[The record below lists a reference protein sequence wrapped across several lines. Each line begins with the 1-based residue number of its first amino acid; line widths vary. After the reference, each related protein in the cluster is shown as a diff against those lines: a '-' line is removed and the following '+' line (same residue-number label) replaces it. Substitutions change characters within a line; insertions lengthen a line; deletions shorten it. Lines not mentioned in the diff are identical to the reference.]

1 MPDGFNTISHSGK
14 QEGQSEGAN
23 NIRITRCGLAV
34 AGCKGIV
41 WQTSRLIGGDDRPV
55 GRKRGRAVGASAHRL
70 AAAPPVR
77 LCKLPTRPRGTKGR
91 VPDPTITALG
101 PRTGRFRQHALK
113 KEAEATQIRIR
124 LKLPYEW
131 QIGWRYT
138 RAGKRTTGNGFIS
151 FIALVSMSGI
161 ALGVAALIVVLSVM
175 NGFQKEVRDR
185 MLSVLAHVEIF
196 SPAGSMPNWQ
206 LTAQEARQNRSVT
219 GAAPYVEAQA
229 LLTRGDAVSGVALR
243 GVEPTLEPEVSDIGK
258 EMKGGKLTDLV
269 PGDFGIV
276 LGADLATSLG
286 VQAGDKITLVAP
298 EGTMTPAGM
307 LPRLKQ
313 FTVVGVFESGHYE
326 YDSTL
331 ALINIRDAEA
341 LFRLPAPTG
350 VRLRLK
356 DMQRAPEVAHELAR
370 SLSGDLYIRDWTQQ
384 NKTWFSAVQIEKRMM
399 FIILTLIIAVAAFNL
414 VSSLVMTVTNKQA
427 DIAILRTLGAQPGS
441 IMKIFVVQ
449 GVTIGFAGTATG
461 VALGCLIA
469 WSIPWL
475 VPMIEHLL
483 GVQFLPPSVYFINEL
498 PSELVPGD
506 VIRIGLIAFALSAVA
521 TLYPS
526 WRGARV
532 RPAEALRYE

>member
-1 MPDGFNTISHSGK
+1 M
-14 QEGQSEGAN
+14 
-23 NIRITRCGLAV
+23 
-34 AGCKGIV
+34 
-41 WQTSRLIGGDDRPV
+41 
-55 GRKRGRAVGASAHRL
+55 
-70 AAAPPVR
+70 
-77 LCKLPTRPRGTKGR
+77 
-91 VPDPTITALG
+91 
-101 PRTGRFRQHALK
+101 
-113 KEAEATQIRIR
+113 
-124 LKLPYEW
+124 KLPYEW

-151 FIALVSMSGI
+151 FIALVSVSGI

-185 MLSVLAHVEIF
+185 MLSVLAHVEVF
-196 SPAGSMPNWQ
+196 SPNGSMPQWQ
-206 LTAQEARQNRSVT
+206 LTAHEAKQNPSVI
-219 GAAPYVEAQA
+219 GAAPYVDAQA
-229 LLTRGDAVSGVALR
+229 LLTRQDAVSGVALR
-243 GVEPTLEPEVSDIGK
+243 GVEPSLEPQVSDIGK
-258 EMKGGKLTDLV
+258 EMKAGRLTDLV
-269 PGDFGIV
+269 PGQFNVV
-276 LGADLATSLG
+276 LGADLAANLG
-286 VQAGDKITLVAP
+286 VTVGDKITLVAP
-298 EGTMTPAGM
+298 EGSMTPAGM

-313 FTVVGVFESGHYE
+313 FTVAGVFESGHYE
-326 YDSTL
+326 YDSSL
-331 ALINIRDAEA
+331 ALINIHDAEA
-341 LFRLPAPTG
+341 LFRLMAPTG

-356 DMQRAPEVAHELAR
+356 DMQQAPAVAREL
-370 SLSGDLYIRDWTQQ
+370 SHTLSGDLYIRDWTQQ

-449 GVTIGFAGTATG
+449 GMTIGFVGTATG

-498 PSELVPGD
+498 PSDLIPGD
-506 VIRIGLIAFALSAVA
+506 VVKIGVIAFALSSLA

-526 WRGARV
+526 WRGAKV

>member
-1 MPDGFNTISHSGK
+1 M
-14 QEGQSEGAN
+14 
-23 NIRITRCGLAV
+23 
-34 AGCKGIV
+34 
-41 WQTSRLIGGDDRPV
+41 
-55 GRKRGRAVGASAHRL
+55 
-70 AAAPPVR
+70 
-77 LCKLPTRPRGTKGR
+77 
-91 VPDPTITALG
+91 
-101 PRTGRFRQHALK
+101 
-113 KEAEATQIRIR
+113 
-124 LKLPYEW
+124 KLPYEW

-196 SPAGSMPNWQ
+196 SPTGSMPDWQ
-206 LTAQEARQNRSVT
+206 LTAKEARFNKSVI

-229 LLTRGDAVSGVALR
+229 LLTRADAVSGVALR

-258 EMKGGKLTDLV
+258 EMRAGKLTDLV

-276 LGADLATSLG
+276 LGADLATNLG
-286 VQAGDKITLVAP
+286 VRQGDKITLVAP

-331 ALINIRDAEA
+331 ALINIRDAQA

-384 NKTWFSAVQIEKRMM
+384 NKTWFSAVQIRDPAHARCAARLDHEDFRRAGRDDRLRRHGDRRRARLPDRVEHSMARADDRASDRR
-399 FIILTLIIAVAAFNL
+399 AVPAAFGVL
-414 VSSLVMTVTNKQA
+414 HQ
-427 DIAILRTLGAQPGS
+427 RTAVRTGGERRDPHRRDRVRAVGAGDA
-441 IMKIFVVQ
+441 V
-449 GVTIGFAGTATG
+449 
-461 VALGCLIA
+461 
-469 WSIPWL
+469 
-475 VPMIEHLL
+475 
-483 GVQFLPPSVYFINEL
+483 
-498 PSELVPGD
+498 SELARRQGSS
-506 VIRIGLIAFALSAVA
+506 GGGAAL
-521 TLYPS
+521 
-526 WRGARV
+526 
-532 RPAEALRYE
+532 

>member
-1 MPDGFNTISHSGK
+1 M
-14 QEGQSEGAN
+14 
-23 NIRITRCGLAV
+23 
-34 AGCKGIV
+34 
-41 WQTSRLIGGDDRPV
+41 
-55 GRKRGRAVGASAHRL
+55 
-70 AAAPPVR
+70 
-77 LCKLPTRPRGTKGR
+77 
-91 VPDPTITALG
+91 
-101 PRTGRFRQHALK
+101 
-113 KEAEATQIRIR
+113 
-124 LKLPYEW
+124 KLPYEW

-151 FIALVSMSGI
+151 FIALISMSGI

-175 NGFQKEVRDR
+175 NGFQRDVRDR

-196 SPAGSMPNWQ
+196 SPTGSMPDWQ
-206 LTAQEARQNRSVT
+206 LTAKEAKTNNEVI
-219 GAAPYVEAQA
+219 GAAPYVDAQA
-229 LLTRGDAVSGVALR
+229 LLTRGDSVSGVALR
-243 GVEPTLEPEVSDIGK
+243 GVEPSEEPQVSDIGK
-258 EMKGGKLTDLV
+258 EMKLGSLNDLT
-269 PGDFGIV
+269 PGSFNIV
-276 LGADLATSLG
+276 LGADLAVSLG
-286 VQAGDKITLVAP
+286 VTKGDKVTLVAP
-298 EGTMTPAGM
+298 EGTITPAGM

-331 ALINIRDAEA
+331 ALVNIRDAEV
-341 LFRLPAPTG
+341 LYRLAAPSG

-356 DMQRAPEVAHELAR
+356 DMQRAPQVARQLVHT
-370 SLSGDLYIRDWTQQ
+370 LSGDLYIRDWTQQ

-449 GVTIGFAGTATG
+449 GVTIGFVGTAIG

-483 GVQFLPPSVYFINEL
+483 GVQFLPPSVYFISEL
-498 PSELVPGD
+498 PSELVAGD
-506 VIRIGLIAFALSAVA
+506 VIRIGLIAFVLSALA

-526 WRGARV
+526 WRAAKV

>member
-1 MPDGFNTISHSGK
+1 M
-14 QEGQSEGAN
+14 
-23 NIRITRCGLAV
+23 
-34 AGCKGIV
+34 
-41 WQTSRLIGGDDRPV
+41 WQTSRLTVVSWVSPAAYAA
-55 GRKRGRAVGASAHRL
+55 RKGAREKWT
-70 AAAPPVR
+70 R
-77 LCKLPTRPRGTKGR
+77 DQTRPRAHK
-91 VPDPTITALG
+91 
-101 PRTGRFRQHALK
+101 
-113 KEAEATQIRIR
+113 RIR

-175 NGFQKEVRDR
+175 NGFQRDVRDR
-185 MLSVLAHVEIF
+185 MLSVLAHIEIF
-196 SPAGSMPNWQ
+196 SPTGAMPDWQ
-206 LTAQEARQNRSVT
+206 LTAKEAKQNREVI
-219 GAAPYVEAQA
+219 GAAPYVDAQA
-229 LLTRGDAVSGVALR
+229 LLTRGDTVSGVALR
-243 GVEPTLEPEVSDIGK
+243 GIEPSEEPQVSDIDK
-258 EMKGGKLTDLV
+258 EMKAGSLNDLT
-269 PGDFGIV
+269 PGSFNIV
-276 LGADLATSLG
+276 LGMDLAGSLG
-286 VQAGDKITLVAP
+286 VQVGDKVTLVAP
-298 EGTMTPAGM
+298 EGSMTPAGM

-331 ALINIRDAEA
+331 ALVNIRDAEV
-341 LFRLPAPTG
+341 LYRLAAPTG

-356 DMQRAPEVAHELAR
+356 DMQRAPDVARQLVHT
-370 SLSGDLYIRDWTQQ
+370 LSGDLYIRDWTQQ

-449 GVTIGFAGTATG
+449 GVTIGFVGTATG

-475 VPMIEHLL
+475 VPQIEHLL
-483 GVQFLPPSVYFINEL
+483 GVQFLPPSVYFISEL
-498 PSELVPGD
+498 PSELVAAD
-506 VIRIGLIAFALSAVA
+506 VIRIGVIAFVMSALA

-526 WRGARV
+526 WRAAKV

>member
-1 MPDGFNTISHSGK
+1 M
-14 QEGQSEGAN
+14 
-23 NIRITRCGLAV
+23 
-34 AGCKGIV
+34 
-41 WQTSRLIGGDDRPV
+41 
-55 GRKRGRAVGASAHRL
+55 
-70 AAAPPVR
+70 
-77 LCKLPTRPRGTKGR
+77 
-91 VPDPTITALG
+91 
-101 PRTGRFRQHALK
+101 
-113 KEAEATQIRIR
+113 
-124 LKLPYEW
+124 KLPYEW

-196 SPAGSMPNWQ
+196 SPTGSMPDWQ
-206 LTAQEARQNRSVT
+206 LTAQEARRNKEVI

-229 LLTRGDAVSGVALR
+229 LLTRQDAVSGVALR
-243 GVEPTLEPEVSDIGK
+243 GVDPSLEPQVSDIDK
-258 EMKGGKLTDLV
+258 EMKSGRLADLV
-269 PGDFGIV
+269 PGEFGIV
-276 LGADLATSLG
+276 LGADLAANLG
-286 VQAGDKITLVAP
+286 VIAGDKITLVAP
-298 EGTMTPAGM
+298 EGTITPAGM

-313 FTVVGVFESGHYE
+313 FSVVGVFESGHYE
-326 YDSTL
+326 FDSTL
-331 ALINIRDAEA
+331 ALINIRDAQV
-341 LFRLPAPTG
+341 LFRLAAPTG
-350 VRLRLK
+350 VRLKLK
-356 DMQRAPEVAHELAR
+356 DMQRAPLVAHELAR

-441 IMKIFVVQ
+441 IMKIFVIQ
-449 GVTIGFAGTATG
+449 GVTIGFVGTALG

-475 VPMIEHLL
+475 VPMIEHLF
-483 GVQFLPPSVYFINEL
+483 GVQFLPPSVYFISEL

-506 VIRIGLIAFALSAVA
+506 VIRIGVIAFLMSSLA

-526 WRGARV
+526 WRGAKV